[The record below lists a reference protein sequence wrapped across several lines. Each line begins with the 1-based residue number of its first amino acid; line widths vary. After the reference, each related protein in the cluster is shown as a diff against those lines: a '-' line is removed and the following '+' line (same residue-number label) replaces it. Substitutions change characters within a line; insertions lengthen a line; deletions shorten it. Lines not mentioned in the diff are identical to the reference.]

1 VRFDRG
7 ATTGKCKQPPVAPPV
22 IRDNGQTEDDSPHE
36 YGPADIPIA
45 GGASR
50 DRSDAAAKLVKRARA
65 SSGAS
70 SSGSAVR
77 GVIPVY
83 ARTGALLPCRVRR
96 EAQAFH
102 EPPFACGLPA
112 DDARNLF
119 AVVCLN
125 VRAHVD
131 AAGSRVTMRQEAAPT
146 GRVACAV
153 CLTRVE

>member
-36 YGPADIPIA
+36 HGPADIPIA

-83 ARTGALLPCRVRR
+83 ARTGALLPAGFVGRR
-96 EAQAFH
+96 K
-102 EPPFACGLPA
+102 PFTNRLLPA
-112 DDARNLF
+112 DCRPTTHETFF

-125 VRAHVD
+125 VRARKRS
-131 AAGSRVTMRQEAAPT
+131 GN
-146 GRVACAV
+146 GRWIGAIDNRLELCV
-153 CLTRVE
+153 LD